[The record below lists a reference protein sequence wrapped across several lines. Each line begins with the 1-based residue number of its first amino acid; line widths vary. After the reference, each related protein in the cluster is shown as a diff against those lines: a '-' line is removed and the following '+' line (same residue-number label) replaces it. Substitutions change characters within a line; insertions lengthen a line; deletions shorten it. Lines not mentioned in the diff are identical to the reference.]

1 MKLSQRLY
9 YCNLRNLS
17 AQLDAMEWK
26 VAKDRLRVAT
36 VPESLTA
43 NLVSSSWPPAV
54 LTPALEDVE
63 AGGGSGLLV
72 SSEAAG
78 GTTAPGAGAGAGW
91 CLLMC
96 ISSIFS
102 AFSKHRSWVLKRHP
116 SSIHSSWTILK
127 VVFDSF
133 LALVI
138 STTGCKQVWNICYT
152 IFYTDS
158 GPLLRLFDEHC

>member
-1 MKLSQRLY
+1 
-9 YCNLRNLS
+9 
-17 AQLDAMEWK
+17 MEWK

-43 NLVSSSWPPAV
+43 NLLSSSWPLAV

-63 AGGGSGLLV
+63 AGGGRGLLA
-72 SSEAAG
+72 SSETAG
-78 GTTAPGAGAGAGW
+78 GAATGPGAGAGAGW

-158 GPLLRLFDEHC
+158 VLLFRLFD